1 MIRKTLIRVE
11 RIIDAAPEEVF
22 RVLAD
27 FDRYP
32 EWNAFTERVVTRRI
46 VGGSVELHVNLPGDK
61 KRIMNER
68 FTGYVE
74 GRRMS
79 WGLKLGFG
87 MLLDC
92 DRVQEVE
99 ALPDGR
105 TRYVTYEDFKGL
117 LGPLIVLL
125 YGEPVRRGFELCAD
139 SLVNRLQELAARR

>member
-1 MIRKTLIRVE
+1 MAQKTLIRVE
-11 RIIDAAPEEVF
+11 RVIDAAPDAVF

-32 EWNAFTERVVTRRI
+32 EWNAFTERVITDRI

-61 KRIMNER
+61 RRIMHET
-68 FTGYVE
+68 FTGYRE
-74 GRRMS
+74 GQRMS
-79 WGLKLGFG
+79 WGLKWGFG
-87 MLLDC
+87 VLLDC

-105 TRYVTYEDFKGL
+105 TRYVTYENFKGL
-117 LGPLIVLL
+117 LGPLVVLL

-139 SLVNRLQELAARR
+139 SLLKRMQALAAR